1 MIFQFLYKWNTKYV
15 VFDFIEACISKST
28 LYYLAPSVNKNVNY
42 ISRQNYAIAF
52 VRELNTEQ

>member
-1 MIFQFLYKWNTKYV
+1 MICNFLCKWNKNYV
-15 VFDFIEACISKST
+15 VFDFIEACINKST